1 MPSQGG
7 KYLLFFDGGSR
18 GNPGPGGSGAVIVA
32 LAGPHADPMVI
43 RAAAMSYANPQTT
56 NNTAEY
62 GGLLAGLR
70 VAAQRRLR
78 PLEVIGDSRLILDQ
92 ESTSGDVAMTDALE
106 RPPSMMTMD
115 KVSLLQESVDRFA
128 LSMFNAL
135 RLLPATLGDDKT
147 RAESVNAVKALAK
160 DVIAAAKETDAL
172 IDELPGLD
180 KTEEEQLEEMRRLQ
194 IQSEEEAQTL
204 RHISMADLGYGGR
217 VLAGE
222 DSEEDEEE
230 DEPAFLSVGFGSMA
244 PMARM
249 ASQPKFSV
257 ATAPMVVAGATG
269 GAEDSEEDD
278 DDEGVV
284 PGVDE
289 ILRETVVDDAST
301 TPDSPSSLQTPT
313 ALPSTPSRLPDERLL
328 SRLVTQNKAVCQNAE
343 VENIAIVM
351 NKLPQYI
358 RKVQDIKAT
367 MSEVNTSVDRMRK
380 RAESLRVDAQSHA
393 IKKESKRASLSQ
405 WNKLSATKSYES
417 AGNTGNGS
425 EYPSIS

>member
-1 MPSQGG
+1 MAEAMQAAEGV
-7 KYLLFFDGGSR
+7 
-18 GNPGPGGSGAVIVA
+18 AVK
-32 LAGPHADPMVI
+32 
-43 RAAAMSYANPQTT
+43 
-56 NNTAEY
+56 
-62 GGLLAGLR
+62 
-70 VAAQRRLR
+70 
-78 PLEVIGDSRLILDQ
+78 Q
-92 ESTSGDVAMTDALE
+92 ESTSGDVAMTDAHE

-204 RHISMADLGYGGR
+204 RHVAEEADLGYGGR

-230 DEPAFLSVGFGSMA
+230 DEPAFLSVGFGSMP

-257 ATAPMVVAGATG
+257 ATAPMVVAGAPD

-278 DDEGVV
+278 DDEG
-284 PGVDE
+284 D
-289 ILRETVVDDAST
+289 
-301 TPDSPSSLQTPT
+301 
-313 ALPSTPSRLPDERLL
+313 RLL

-367 MSEVNTSVDRMRK
+367 MSEVNTSVDRMKK

-417 AGNTGNGS
+417 AGNTGSGS